1 MFGLVAN
8 IKFLPSVF
16 VGAPAQGG
24 PARGGQQISL
34 RTRGG
39 QPPLGPE
46 KVDFGALALRARG
59 GRQGGQQTSLRTRGC
74 QPPCPPLQR
83 GASKNTAL
91 QPKSYILFYM
101 DATVGDYYIYRLL
114 YIYFENF

>member
-1 MFGLVAN
+1 MT
-8 IKFLPSVF
+8 SVF

-59 GRQGGQQTSLRTRGC
+59 GRQGGPADFPQNQGVPAPLAPPAQKVSEVQSLYRG
-74 QPPCPPLQR
+74 LE
-83 GASKNTAL
+83 GNLWK
-91 QPKSYILFYM
+91 KIVIFGKKY
-101 DATVGDYYIYRLL
+101 
-114 YIYFENF
+114 